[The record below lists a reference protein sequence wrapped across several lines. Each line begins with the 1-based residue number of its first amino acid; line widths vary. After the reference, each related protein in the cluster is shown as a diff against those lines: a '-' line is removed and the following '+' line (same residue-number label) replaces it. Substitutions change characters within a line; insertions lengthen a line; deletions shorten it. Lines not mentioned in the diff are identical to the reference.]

1 MAEDNQSSS
10 GGSVNSAK
18 FQTPPQS
25 DDEQG
30 EVNMQ
35 KIFLGGAYDHLD
47 EDAQEAL
54 QHVSNVDLQM
64 DVIKPEDIKQQRD
77 QIKVTNINEQ
87 SQKTVPNDVDIE
99 PDIDPICSGCN
110 SDGPYSLSEDDV
122 FNLEDMVQYKV
133 LKNDPKEVD
142 VKVLQFS

>member
-18 FQTPPQS
+18 FQTTPQS

-47 EDAQEAL
+47 EDA
-54 QHVSNVDLQM
+54 
-64 DVIKPEDIKQQRD
+64 
-77 QIKVTNINEQ
+77 
-87 SQKTVPNDVDIE
+87 
-99 PDIDPICSGCN
+99 
-110 SDGPYSLSEDDV
+110 
-122 FNLEDMVQYKV
+122 
-133 LKNDPKEVD
+133 
-142 VKVLQFS
+142 